1 VNYSGLA
8 KIIPFVP
15 RAQVR
20 VGPPWNTTELGE
32 LFRVAHVLRQSGM
45 TVETDMG
52 LSDEGDPWFVFY
64 NTQTED
70 VIAHFARINGEIL
83 VHGLSVNGL
92 VSGVDLTDVIRRL
105 KPVQAMESQQKSQ
118 GERSVV
124 LHPFMLLVAFVAAS
138 FLATEESQA
147 ATPSFKQADT
157 PEHRAADATK
167 IKADWIDRALNLLQ
181 SKGKDRADGA
191 ALDAV
196 GSRKMSVGES
206 TTQHSMALAMLAA
219 AITQANQ
226 IDGTEFSGD
235 AIDQGT
241 DTKNAP
247 VAHQLVAD
255 NVSVQGDALV
265 GVDAVK
271 VNSIQGHA
279 PLLSHDVDQ
288 PAADYN
294 SNAATAVTATLSGA
308 AEAMTGLQG
317 LVTAPVSAL
326 MPAVADT
333 SNAPSQGT
341 LLAQDQYMVP
351 EIAPLGGVAST
362 TGAITTIVGKATVS
376 TLSSAATGP
385 ASFDLVLDGGTLQFH
400 QSIVDIRLLDLIAWQ
415 GTLQDLGAK
424 GDTGADAITL
434 LVSAEDGK
442 ILTLTD
448 AHESVMVGEGDLQIK
463 NFTFGVDQLVLEDLD
478 MMTKAPEVLFSYT
491 GDIIIKFNET
501 TRVTLIGVFQASEMV
516 MGVAS
521 VNVGGGGSSQFGEPI
536 QPLL

>member
-1 VNYSGLA
+1 MNYSGLA

-20 VGPPWNTTELGE
+20 VGPPWNTAELGE

-105 KPVQAMESQQKSQ
+105 KPVQAMETQQKSQ

-147 ATPSFKQADT
+147 ATPSFKQAEGA
-157 PEHRAADATK
+157 EHRAADAAK

-191 ALDAV
+191 ALDAT

-235 AIDQGT
+235 AIDQGM

-317 LVTAPVSAL
+317 LATAPVSAL
-326 MPAVADT
+326 TPAVADT

-341 LLAQDQYMVP
+341 MLAQDQYMVP

-376 TLSSAATGP
+376 TLSSTTAGP

-434 LVSAEDGK
+434 LVAAEDGK

-491 GDIIIKFNET
+491 GDIIIKFNDT

>member
-1 VNYSGLA
+1 
-8 KIIPFVP
+8 
-15 RAQVR
+15 
-20 VGPPWNTTELGE
+20 
-32 LFRVAHVLRQSGM
+32 
-45 TVETDMG
+45 
-52 LSDEGDPWFVFY
+52 
-64 NTQTED
+64 
-70 VIAHFARINGEIL
+70 
-83 VHGLSVNGL
+83 
-92 VSGVDLTDVIRRL
+92 
-105 KPVQAMESQQKSQ
+105 
-118 GERSVV
+118 
-124 LHPFMLLVAFVAAS
+124 
-138 FLATEESQA
+138 
-147 ATPSFKQADT
+147 
-157 PEHRAADATK
+157 
-167 IKADWIDRALNLLQ
+167 
-181 SKGKDRADGA
+181 
-191 ALDAV
+191 
-196 GSRKMSVGES
+196 MSVGES

-400 QSIVDIRLLDLIAWQ
+400 QSIVDIRLLDLIAGQ

-424 GDTGADAITL
+424 GDAGGDAISI
-434 LVSAEDGK
+434 LVSGQSGK

-463 NFTFGVDQLVLEDLD
+463 NFTFGVDQLVLQDSD
-478 MMTKAPEVLFSYT
+478 MMTKAPEVLFSYA

-501 TRVTLIGVFQASEMV
+501 TRVTLIGVFHASEMV

-521 VNVGGGGSSQFGEPI
+521 VDAGSVGSSYFGESI
-536 QPLL
+536 